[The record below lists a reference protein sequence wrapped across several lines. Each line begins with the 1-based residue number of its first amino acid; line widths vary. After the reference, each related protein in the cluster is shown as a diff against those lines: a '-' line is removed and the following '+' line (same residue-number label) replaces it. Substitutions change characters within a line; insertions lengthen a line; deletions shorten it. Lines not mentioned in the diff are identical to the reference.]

1 MMQYD
6 PVIESA
12 IEQVIEE
19 FFRRHAGLNV
29 EEVGA
34 LVPESDL
41 WAQVQP
47 YGIDA
52 TICFL
57 AKYFRHDWDR
67 VRAILFHLPEWY
79 EQYDFPQLA
88 AALEWANGDVD
99 IVKTLI
105 FTFSVPLS
113 LDIYSYY
120 RQQNPDLHPQKIQF
134 LDYYFGWRG
143 GGLQY
148 GSISMHY
155 VLRTSLYDQQVF
167 HMLQARFMRHG
178 IRPLL
183 PRAQQPATKPSWKT
197 RVFRCLSDFLTY
209 GYCRKHIEPQPHR
222 DLPLLGAVLDAHDE
236 TDMI

>member
-1 MMQYD
+1 MHYN
-6 PVIESA
+6 PAIESA
-12 IEQVIEE
+12 IDQVIGE

-34 LVPESDL
+34 LVPESNL
-41 WAQVQP
+41 WAQLQP

-52 TICFL
+52 TICYL
-57 AKYFRHDWDR
+57 ASHYNYDR
-67 VRAILFHLPEWY
+67 VQTILFHLPEWY

-88 AALEWANGDVD
+88 AVLAWANGDVD

-120 RQQNPDLHPQKIQF
+120 RQQNPRLHPQKIQF

-148 GSISMHY
+148 GSLSMHY
-155 VLRTSLYDQQVF
+155 ELRTPLYDQQIF
-167 HMLQARFMRHG
+167 HLLQSRFMQHG

-183 PRAQQPATKPSWKT
+183 PRAQQPATKPSRTTKF
-197 RVFRCLSDFLTY
+197 FRCLSDFLTY

-222 DLPLLGAVLDAHDE
+222 DLPLLGAELVAHDE
-236 TDMI
+236 TDMT